1 MLSTCDIDT
10 WLRVPALRALQETL
24 HLQTVSWIL
33 PLGSAHPSGFLCMH
47 AANAAAVQARLVDAV
62 ASVERLSVLTRS
74 SEQRADDAERRLAG
88 MEAQLES
95 AAAAGEA
102 AQDAQQRAGE
112 LQEAL
117 DAASAQVE
125 DLKVLSVPKSAR
137 SNLYISQHVGS
148 MLGSMLVSGYGV
160 NNGE

>member
-1 MLSTCDIDT
+1 
-10 WLRVPALRALQETL
+10 
-24 HLQTVSWIL
+24 
-33 PLGSAHPSGFLCMH
+33 MH

-74 SEQRADDAERRLAG
+74 SEQRADDAECRLAG

>member
-1 MLSTCDIDT
+1 MQAD
-10 WLRVPALRALQETL
+10 
-24 HLQTVSWIL
+24 
-33 PLGSAHPSGFLCMH
+33 
-47 AANAAAVQARLVDAV
+47 NAAAVQARLVDAV

-102 AQDAQQRAGE
+102 AQEAQRCAAA

-117 DAASAQVE
+117 DAASAQVV
-125 DLKVLSVPKSAR
+125 DLKVRRVPRMPDLSLKLLQKVREHA
-137 SNLYISQHVGS
+137 
-148 MLGSMLVSGYGV
+148 
-160 NNGE
+160 

>member
-1 MLSTCDIDT
+1 
-10 WLRVPALRALQETL
+10 LRALQETL

-125 DLKVLSVPKSAR
+125 DLSVPKSAR